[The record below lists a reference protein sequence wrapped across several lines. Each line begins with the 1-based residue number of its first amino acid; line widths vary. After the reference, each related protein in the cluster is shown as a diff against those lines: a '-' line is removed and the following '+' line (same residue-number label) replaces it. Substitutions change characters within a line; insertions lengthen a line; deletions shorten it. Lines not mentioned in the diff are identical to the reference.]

1 MEKNSESFE
10 NLLYGYEHEETVEAD
25 ENYDYDYELENISVE
40 NGEEGNGEPIAKK
53 RCNTFKELCRFD
65 NEETFGEWLK
75 NSTWARYY

>member
-1 MEKNSESFE
+1 MEKNSESSE

-40 NGEEGNGEPIAKK
+40 NGEEDNGEPIVKK
-53 RCNTFKELCRFD
+53 RCTTFKELCRFD
-65 NEETFGEWLK
+65 NEETFGERLK